1 MTTLSITKN
10 NRFNSF
16 EITFSEKPA
25 ATVLDLLKA
34 NKYRWNPYKKIWY
47 GFNDISALLNPDQTA
62 PKKEAS
68 SEKNAVNLAGF
79 VVGDILYSS
88 WGYDQTNI
96 DFYQVV
102 KVTAKTITVK
112 EISYKSEY
120 DSSMSGYK
128 VPVKNSF
135 VDDLEY
141 TRKVITT
148 EKNPVSKAQYFIKVN
163 KSEYCHIVEPGK
175 KYFFSEWA

>member
-1 MTTLSITKN
+1 MTTYSIAKN
-10 NRFNSF
+10 SRFNSF
-16 EITFSEKPA
+16 EISFNEKPA
-25 ATVLDLLKA
+25 AAIIEVLKT

-62 PKKEAS
+62 LKKEVS

-79 VVGDILYSS
+79 IVGDILYSS

-102 KVTAKTITVK
+102 KVTEKTITVK

-128 VPVKNSF
+128 VPVKNAF
-135 VDDLEY
+135 IDGIEY
-141 TRKVITT
+141 SRKVITT
-148 EKNPVSKAQYFIKVN
+148 EKNPISKAQYFIKVN
-163 KSEYCHIVEPGK
+163 KSEYRHIIEPGK

>member
-25 ATVLDLLKA
+25 AAILEVLKA

-47 GFNDISALLNPDQTA
+47 GYKDIKTLLNPDHEA
-62 PKKEAS
+62 AKKETS
-68 SEKNAVNLAGF
+68 SEKAAVNLAGF
-79 VVGDILYSS
+79 IVGDILYSS

-112 EISYKSEY
+112 EINYKSDY

-128 VPVKNSF
+128 VPVKNAF
-135 VDDLEY
+135 IDDLEY
-141 TRKVITT
+141 TRKVISTD
-148 EKNPVSKAQYFIKVN
+148 KNPISKAQYFIRLN
-163 KSEYCHIVEPGK
+163 KSEYCHIIEPGK

>member
-1 MTTLSITKN
+1 MTTYSIAKN
-10 NRFNSF
+10 SRFNSF
-16 EITFSEKPA
+16 EISFNEKPA
-25 ATVLDLLKA
+25 AAIIEVLKT

-62 PKKEAS
+62 QKKEAS
-68 SEKNAVNLAGF
+68 SEKVAVNLAGF
-79 VVGDILYSS
+79 IVGDILYSS

-102 KVTAKTITVK
+102 KVTEKTITVK

-128 VPVKNSF
+128 VPVKNAF
-135 VDDLEY
+135 IDGIEY
-141 TRKVITT
+141 SRKVITT
-148 EKNPVSKAQYFIKVN
+148 DKNPISKAQYFIKVN
-163 KSEYCHIVEPGK
+163 KSEYRHIIEPGK

>member
-1 MTTLSITKN
+1 MTTLSIVKN
-10 NRFNSF
+10 EKFNSY
-16 EITFSEKPA
+16 ELTFSEKPA
-25 ATVLDLLKA
+25 AATLELLKA

-47 GFNDISALLNPDQTA
+47 GFSDISALLNSEKPET
-62 PKKEAS
+62 KKE
-68 SEKNAVNLAGF
+68 KKTAVNIAGF

-96 DFYQVV
+96 DFYQVI
-102 KVTAKTITVK
+102 KVTEKTITVK
-112 EISYKSEY
+112 EISYNLEQAE
-120 DSSMSGYK
+120 SMSGYK
-128 VPVKNSF
+128 KPIKNSF

-148 EKNPVSKAQYFIKVN
+148 DKNPISKAQYFIRLN
-163 KSEYCHIVEPGK
+163 KSEYCHIIEPGK